1 MIIEFINY
9 TINGALL
16 GLLYSLVAMGFV
28 VIYRASKVFNMAIGE
43 MIVLGAFL
51 LWWAIQS
58 RGMHPALGIAVA
70 LGISVLIG
78 LAIERLLFRRLIGE
92 SVFSMIMVTIGL
104 LILMRGLVLVIWGP
118 QERQFPAI
126 FPLAP
131 IILGEMIIPR
141 SLAIGGLIAVLAAVA
156 LHWFFNRSRTGLAM
170 SAVAEDHQIALAMGI
185 SVRRSIAFAWALGG
199 VLSVITSMVYLSGK
213 SLTVLSS
220 EIGFAALPV
229 ALLAGLE
236 SIGGLIA
243 VVAAVAL
250 HWFFNRSRTGLAMA
264 AVAEDHQIALAMG
277 ISVRRSIAFAW
288 ALGGV
293 LSVITSMVYLSGKS
307 LTFLS
312 SEIGFAALPVAL
324 LAGLESI
331 GGLLLAG
338 IIVGVVQGLTAAY
351 IDPLIGGNAAAVVP
365 YIFML
370 VVLVVRPTGM
380 FGWKR
385 IERV

>member
-16 GLLYSLVAMGFV
+16 GLLYALVAMGFV

-43 MIVLGAFL
+43 MIMLGAFL

-126 FPLAP
+126 FPLTP

-141 SLAIGGLIAVLAAVA
+141 SLAFGGLIAVLAAVA

-213 SLTVLSS
+213 T
-220 EIGFAALPV
+220 
-229 ALLAGLE
+229 
-236 SIGGLIA
+236 
-243 VVAAVAL
+243 
-250 HWFFNRSRTGLAMA
+250 
-264 AVAEDHQIALAMG
+264 
-277 ISVRRSIAFAW
+277 
-288 ALGGV
+288 
-293 LSVITSMVYLSGKS
+293 

>member
-16 GLLYSLVAMGFV
+16 GLLYALVAMGFV

-51 LWWAIQS
+51 LWWAIES
-58 RGMHPALGIAVA
+58 RGMHPALGVPVA

-118 QERQFPAI
+118 QERQFPAL

-141 SLAIGGLIAVLAAVA
+141 SLAIGGLIAVVAAVA

-213 SLTVLSS
+213 SLT
-220 EIGFAALPV
+220 F
-229 ALLAGLE
+229 
-236 SIGGLIA
+236 
-243 VVAAVAL
+243 
-250 HWFFNRSRTGLAMA
+250 M
-264 AVAEDHQIALAMG
+264 
-277 ISVRRSIAFAW
+277 
-288 ALGGV
+288 
-293 LSVITSMVYLSGKS
+293 
-307 LTFLS
+307 S

-338 IIVGVVQGLTAAY
+338 IIVGIVQGLTAAY

>member
-16 GLLYSLVAMGFV
+16 GLLYALVAMGFV

-58 RGMHPALGIAVA
+58 RGMHPALGIAAA
-70 LGISVLIG
+70 LSISVLIG

-126 FPLAP
+126 FLLTP

-141 SLAIGGLIAVLAAVA
+141 SLAFGGLIAVLAAVA

-170 SAVAEDHQIALAMGI
+170 S
-185 SVRRSIAFAWALGG
+185 
-199 VLSVITSMVYLSGK
+199 
-213 SLTVLSS
+213 
-220 EIGFAALPV
+220 
-229 ALLAGLE
+229 
-236 SIGGLIA
+236 
-243 VVAAVAL
+243 
-250 HWFFNRSRTGLAMA
+250 

-370 VVLVVRPTGM
+370 VVLVFLPSGM

>member
-16 GLLYSLVAMGFV
+16 GLLYALVAMGFV

-51 LWWAIQS
+51 LWWALES
-58 RGMHPALGIAVA
+58 RGMHPALGVPAA

-118 QERQFPAI
+118 QERQFPAL
-126 FPLAP
+126 FPLSP

-141 SLAIGGLIAVLAAVA
+141 PLAIGGLIAVAAAVA

-213 SLTVLSS
+213 SLT
-220 EIGFAALPV
+220 F
-229 ALLAGLE
+229 
-236 SIGGLIA
+236 
-243 VVAAVAL
+243 
-250 HWFFNRSRTGLAMA
+250 M
-264 AVAEDHQIALAMG
+264 
-277 ISVRRSIAFAW
+277 
-288 ALGGV
+288 
-293 LSVITSMVYLSGKS
+293 
-307 LTFLS
+307 S

-338 IIVGVVQGLTAAY
+338 IIVGIVQGLTAAY

>member
-16 GLLYSLVAMGFV
+16 GLLYALVAMGFV

-51 LWWAIQS
+51 LWWAIES
-58 RGMHPALGIAVA
+58 RGMHPALGVPAA

-118 QERQFPAI
+118 QERQFPAL
-126 FPLAP
+126 FPLSP

-141 SLAIGGLIAVLAAVA
+141 PLAIGGLIAVAAAVA

-213 SLTVLSS
+213 SLT
-220 EIGFAALPV
+220 F
-229 ALLAGLE
+229 
-236 SIGGLIA
+236 
-243 VVAAVAL
+243 
-250 HWFFNRSRTGLAMA
+250 M
-264 AVAEDHQIALAMG
+264 
-277 ISVRRSIAFAW
+277 
-288 ALGGV
+288 
-293 LSVITSMVYLSGKS
+293 
-307 LTFLS
+307 S

-338 IIVGVVQGLTAAY
+338 IIVGIVQGLTAAY

>member
-16 GLLYSLVAMGFV
+16 GLLYALVAMGFV
-28 VIYRASKVFNMAIGE
+28 IIYRASKVFNMAIGE

-51 LWWAIQS
+51 LWWAIES
-58 RGMHPALGIAVA
+58 RGMHPALGVPAA

-118 QERQFPAI
+118 QERQFPAL
-126 FPLAP
+126 FPLSP

-141 SLAIGGLIAVLAAVA
+141 PLAIGGLIAVAAAVA

-199 VLSVITSMVYLSGK
+199 VLSVITS
-213 SLTVLSS
+213 T
-220 EIGFAALPV
+220 
-229 ALLAGLE
+229 
-236 SIGGLIA
+236 
-243 VVAAVAL
+243 
-250 HWFFNRSRTGLAMA
+250 
-264 AVAEDHQIALAMG
+264 
-277 ISVRRSIAFAW
+277 
-288 ALGGV
+288 
-293 LSVITSMVYLSGKS
+293 VYLSGKS
-307 LTFLS
+307 LTFMS

-338 IIVGVVQGLTAAY
+338 IIVGIVQGLTAAY

>member
-1 MIIEFINY
+1 
-9 TINGALL
+9 
-16 GLLYSLVAMGFV
+16 
-28 VIYRASKVFNMAIGE
+28 
-43 MIVLGAFL
+43 
-51 LWWAIQS
+51 
-58 RGMHPALGIAVA
+58 
-70 LGISVLIG
+70 
-78 LAIERLLFRRLIGE
+78 
-92 SVFSMIMVTIGL
+92 MIMVTIGL

-118 QERQFPAI
+118 QERPFPAI
-126 FPLAP
+126 FPLTP

-141 SLAIGGLIAVLAAVA
+141 SLAIGGLIAVL
-156 LHWFFNRSRTGLAM
+156 
-170 SAVAEDHQIALAMGI
+170 
-185 SVRRSIAFAWALGG
+185 
-199 VLSVITSMVYLSGK
+199 
-213 SLTVLSS
+213 
-220 EIGFAALPV
+220 
-229 ALLAGLE
+229 
-236 SIGGLIA
+236 
-243 VVAAVAL
+243 AAVAL

>member
-16 GLLYSLVAMGFV
+16 GLLYALVAMGFV

-118 QERQFPAI
+118 QERPFPAI
-126 FPLAP
+126 FPLTP

-141 SLAIGGLIAVLAAVA
+141 SLAIGGLIAVL
-156 LHWFFNRSRTGLAM
+156 
-170 SAVAEDHQIALAMGI
+170 
-185 SVRRSIAFAWALGG
+185 
-199 VLSVITSMVYLSGK
+199 
-213 SLTVLSS
+213 
-220 EIGFAALPV
+220 
-229 ALLAGLE
+229 
-236 SIGGLIA
+236 
-243 VVAAVAL
+243 AAVAL